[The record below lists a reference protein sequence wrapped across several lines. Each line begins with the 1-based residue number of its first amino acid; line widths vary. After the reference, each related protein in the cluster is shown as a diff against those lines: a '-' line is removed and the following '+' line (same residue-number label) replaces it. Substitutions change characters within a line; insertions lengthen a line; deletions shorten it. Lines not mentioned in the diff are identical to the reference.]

1 MKIIGIT
8 GGVGAG
14 KTQILS
20 YLQEHYNSRVL
31 RADEVA
37 HLLKEPGQHC
47 YDNLIS
53 LLGREILLENDYID
67 NRKMASVIFSDK
79 QMLQKVN
86 ALIHPAVKVYI
97 LQQIDKEE
105 NLGEK
110 DFFFIEAALLIEEHY
125 DEIVDEMW
133 YIHTDAKIREKR
145 LMESRQYSK
154 HKVAEIMKGQL
165 SEDTFRKHC
174 QVVITNN
181 GNLEDT
187 YKQINIV
194 MGESK
199 K

>member
-133 YIHTDAKIREKR
+133 YIHTDAEIREKR

-154 HKVAEIMKGQL
+154 QKISEIMKGQL
-165 SEDTFRKHC
+165 SEDTFRRHC